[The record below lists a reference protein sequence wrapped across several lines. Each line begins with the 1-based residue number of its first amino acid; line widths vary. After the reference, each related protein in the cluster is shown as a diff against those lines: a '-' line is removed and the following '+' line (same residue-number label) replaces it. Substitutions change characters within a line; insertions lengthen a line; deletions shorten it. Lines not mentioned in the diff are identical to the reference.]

1 MNDNELTLVK
11 DLVEKL
17 LATEDDAQAAEND
30 DGVQFTPMAEPTG
43 HLKDTF
49 YPEITCEKEV
59 EKVEGTEDGQIKKV
73 SCCPS
78 ECDCIPA
85 VVVGA
90 LALIMI
96 GLAGYAINKAFEN
109 TAVNSLLFV
118 FGMFS
123 VLLLFVAAA
132 IFFFLKY
139 YQKQKEQE
147 HSIKEK
153 NMEFRNRMVHETF
166 DLRNMQYV
174 LYKKQKELEMELY
187 RRQVLSRID
196 ERQMANE
203 ARKKETRQKLEMVDK
218 IVNRTIMKELD

>member
-1 MNDNELTLVK
+1 MNDNELTLIK
-11 DLVEKL
+11 DMVEKL
-17 LATEDDAQAAEND
+17 LATEGNAQAAEND
-30 DGVQFTPMAEPTG
+30 DDVQFTPMAEPTG

-59 EKVEGTEDGQIKKV
+59 VKEEGTEDGQPKKKN
-73 SCCPS
+73 CCQS
-78 ECDCIPA
+78 KRDCIPA

-96 GLAGYAINKAFEN
+96 GLACYAIKRAFEN
-109 TAVNSLLFV
+109 SAVNSLLFV

-123 VLLLFVAAA
+123 VLLFFVAVT

-139 YQKQKEQE
+139 YRKQKEQE
-147 HSIKEK
+147 HIIKEK
-153 NMEFRNRMVHETF
+153 NMEFSNRMVHETF

-187 RRQVLSRID
+187 RKQVLSRID

-203 ARKKETRQKLEMVDK
+203 ARKKEVRQKLEMVDEILK
-218 IVNRTIMKELD
+218 RVITKK